1 MAQRSRPI
9 KFPTL
14 AATVGTAL
22 EWYDFSLYGT
32 AAALVLP
39 KIFFPT
45 GDPTIAVLSSLATFA
60 VGFFARPIGG
70 VIIGLLGDRFGRR
83 QMLLV
88 TLLLMSISSLLIG
101 LLPTYASIGL
111 LAPALLVVLRVFQ
124 GLGAGGEYA
133 GAMLLSAE
141 HAQPQHRGLNASIAS
156 VGNAV
161 GSVVA
166 TAVFFGVQALM
177 SEEAFLSWGWRVPF
191 LLSIGVAVAGVL
203 IRLRVTDSPEFT
215 GAVTEH
221 GVVRSRFLDMF
232 RAGGRRIPLAMLMS
246 IGPNVLSYLPSVY
259 ALSYLATSVQA
270 PTWIGLV
277 GIIIANLLKVVTI
290 PTAGWLSD
298 RFGGKPIMIIG
309 SVAGAVL
316 FYPFFFMLDTG
327 TPVIIWAALV
337 MIFTLCCDMTLA
349 SQAAMMSSLFE
360 VRVRYTSVTFSREI
374 TGALVGGT
382 LPLLATWLTGL
393 GGGTPWLVSVY
404 CGVLC
409 LICAAGTAFLP
420 RTGPGHPA
428 NPAPVTRPVL
438 R

>member
-1 MAQRSRPI
+1 MVQRTRRI

-39 KIFFPT
+39 RVFFPSE
-45 GDPTIAVLSSLATFA
+45 DPTVGVLSSLATFA

-70 VIIGLLGDRFGRR
+70 VIIGILGDRFGRR
-83 QMLLV
+83 QMLLL
-88 TLLLMSISSLLIG
+88 TLLLMSVSSLLIG
-101 LLPTYASIGL
+101 CLPSYASIGL
-111 LAPALLVVLRVFQ
+111 LAPVLLVALRVLQ

-141 HAQPQHRGLNASIAS
+141 HAPAKHRGLNASIAS

-191 LLSIGVAVAGVL
+191 LLSIGVAIAGVL

-215 GAVTEH
+215 GAVAEH
-221 GVVRSRFLDMF
+221 GVARSRFTDMF
-232 RAGGRRIPLAMLMS
+232 RLGGSRIPLAMLMS
-246 IGPNVLSYLPSVY
+246 IAPNVLSYLPSVY
-259 ALSYLATSVQA
+259 ALSYLATSVHA
-270 PTWIGLV
+270 PSWVGLI
-277 GIIIANLLKVVTI
+277 GIIIANLLKVITI

-309 SVAGAVL
+309 SIAGAVL
-316 FYPFFFMLDTG
+316 FFPFFFMLDTG

-349 SQAAMMSSLFE
+349 SQAAMMSSLFP

-382 LPLLATWLTGL
+382 LPLLAATLTGSL
-393 GGGTPWLVSVY
+393 GGAPWLVCVY
-404 CGVLC
+404 CAVLC
-409 LICAAGTAFLP
+409 LICAAGTAKLP
-420 RTGPGHPA
+420 RVGPGTDDPA
-428 NPAPVTRPVL
+428 VAPTATTQR
-438 R
+438 